1 MFVETSGVSMT
12 DGGNPVTVMSS
23 PGDPM
28 YASARAVWESLSV
41 DFADADCIP
50 ENDTV
55 IKYSPGG
62 NAEKLYAPVSPLIV
76 ERDPCNSGEVTVTV
90 AAGNGSPESL
100 NLTTPASEAVVW
112 PHIVAETKKKTHAS
126 SVAHERFVI
135 LASRSGRSI
144 LPERSR

>member
-1 MFVETSGVSMT
+1 
-12 DGGNPVTVMSS
+12 
-23 PGDPM
+23 
-28 YASARAVWESLSV
+28 
-41 DFADADCIP
+41 
-50 ENDTV
+50 V
-55 IKYSPGG
+55 ITYSPGG

-112 PHIVAETKKKTHAS
+112 PKTVVETRENTHAI

-135 LASRSGRSI
+135 FGLSEGSTNIARKKPMRQCRE
-144 LPERSR
+144 L